1 MCNKESICTDG
12 KKGIEDIGVNSND
25 GWFKTEYRP
34 QGTDKINVEAL
45 SGSDM
50 NEEDKWVHQR
60 DSARNIV

>member
-25 GWFKTEYRP
+25 GWFKTEYRLE
-34 QGTDKINVEAL
+34 GTDKINVEAL

-50 NEEDKWVHQR
+50 NEEDK
-60 DSARNIV
+60 